1 MQLCQ
6 ELKSSTKVHLRGKGS
21 LLFPTKIYWA
31 STARCFLF
39 LTNFPWCLFRIIIH
53 SNFGESWKKS
63 LAGSNY
69 FSRVFGEV
77 FDVALTLLLRRSKR
91 SWSAALRVF
100 SSFYYSSPERDFLLY
115 RSVCFWLIKNSIKKC
130 CLWPSSHDCKL
141 RTKWSWKW
149 FWSFLFS

>member
-1 MQLCQ
+1 MEKEASYFLPKFI
-6 ELKSSTKVHLRGKGS
+6 ELPRLDAFSFLLIFLDACFVSSSTVILGS
-21 LLFPTKIYWA
+21 L
-31 STARCFLF
+31 
-39 LTNFPWCLFRIIIH
+39 
-53 SNFGESWKKS
+53 EKKS

-141 RTKWSWKW
+141 RIKK
-149 FWSFLFS
+149 